1 MELSFKGGAGG
12 RGTNTCALIAHE
24 AADCHSERCIIYVL
38 AILWQEALSR
48 HLEQP
53 NRSQAGIDI

>member
-1 MELSFKGGAGG
+1 MGGAGAK
-12 RGTNTCALIAHE
+12 GTNTCALIAHE
-24 AADCHSERCIIYVL
+24 AADCHSERCIICVS

-53 NRSQAGIDI
+53 NRSQAGINI